1 MPIALTKKRLADAAD
16 SLAMMDSDL
25 ARILRDNG
33 TPPLWA
39 RRPGFVTLIRII
51 LEQQVS
57 LASADA
63 MYRRLTANF
72 ATLTPDKILAAGGP
86 FLRSLGFTRQK
97 AAYCINVAEAIRS
110 GDVDLRE
117 IGRSDDETAIRKLTC
132 IKGVGPWTAEIYLLM
147 ALRRPDV
154 WPTGD
159 IALATAVQ
167 SVKGLQERPSPS
179 ELADVADAWRPFRAI
194 AARILWWYYLDGRPD
209 GEAKNCT

>member
-63 MYRRLTANF
+63 MYSRLVDKF
-72 ATLTPDKILAAGGP
+72 APLAPDNILAAGAP
-86 FLRSLGFTRQK
+86 FLRSLGITRQK

-117 IGRSDDETAIRKLTC
+117 IGRSDDETAIRKLTS

-147 ALRRPDV
+147 ALRRPDI

-159 IALATAVQ
+159 VALATAVQ
-167 SVKGLQERPSPS
+167 SVKGLQERPSPA

-194 AARILWWYYLDGRPD
+194 AARMLWWYYLDGCRNHPIP
-209 GEAKNCT
+209 NI